1 MVKSR
6 SSLTGL
12 QLGVMVILR
21 VAIGWLLLYE
31 GIGRAMNSNWSLIGY
46 LSASRGFFAGYFIS
60 LTTHSNLMYAIEIIN
75 EWGLILIGMGL
86 VFGLFSRFFSFAG
99 LIFVLMGYLSH
110 PPFFGLNYT
119 SIVQGNYLIV
129 NELFVL
135 FFLFLLFVL
144 FPTSHIVGL
153 DRLIFGKK

>member
-12 QLGVMVILR
+12 QLSVLVILR
-21 VAIGWLLLYE
+21 VAIGWIILYE
-31 GIGRAMNSNWSLIGY
+31 GIGRAMNSSWSLTGY
-46 LSASRGFFAGYFIS
+46 LSGSRGVFAGYFTS

-99 LIFVLMGYLSH
+99 LVFALIGYLSH

-119 SIVQGNYLIV
+119 SIVQGSYLIV

-135 FFLFLLFVL
+135 FFLLLLFVL
-144 FPTSHIVGL
+144 LPTSHIIGL

>member
-1 MVKSR
+1 MAKSR

-12 QLGVMVILR
+12 QLSVMVILR

-31 GIGRAMNSNWSLIGY
+31 GIGRAMNSSWSLSGY
-46 LSASRGFFAGYFIS
+46 LSGSRGFFAGYFKS
-60 LTTHSNLMYAIEIIN
+60 LTTHSSLMSAIEMIN

-86 VFGLFSRFFSFAG
+86 LFGLFSKFFSLTGLVFA
-99 LIFVLMGYLSH
+99 LIGYLSH

-119 SIVQGNYLIV
+119 SIEQGSYLIV

-144 FPTSHIVGL
+144 FPTSHLVGL